1 MKPEFLVFDN
11 FYKFP
16 DAIRDRAL
24 SLRYWH
30 CDRHPT
36 GGNWPG
42 ARSAYISDVVPDI
55 FLEFT
60 SNIYNIF
67 GWESDKKVFFETNF
81 QGCTKG
87 DGDSWV
93 HQDVMVQNHTHVG
106 LIYLTPNPEK
116 DSGTILYEPKKDLD
130 PEAFAKNNGD
140 PCHYDIADV
149 AENVFNR
156 CIIYSPD
163 YWHKSNVYFGNNIDN
178 CRLTQVF
185 FFREEGAKTKFS
197 KPLKI

>member
-1 MKPEFLVFDN
+1 M
-11 FYKFP
+11 
-16 DAIRDRAL
+16 
-24 SLRYWH
+24 
-30 CDRHPT
+30 
-36 GGNWPG
+36 
-42 ARSAYISDVVPDI
+42 
-55 FLEFT
+55 
-60 SNIYNIF
+60 
-67 GWESDKKVFFETNF
+67 
-81 QGCTKG
+81 
-87 DGDSWV
+87 

-163 YWHKSNVYFGNNIDN
+163 SDEVVLRKKSRSNY
-178 CRLTQVF
+178 RLSSWF
-185 FFREEGAKTKFS
+185 KRA
-197 KPLKI
+197 

>member
-11 FYKFP
+11 FYQSP
-16 DAIRDRAL
+16 DAIRERAL
-24 SLRYWH
+24 CLRYWD
-30 CDRHPT
+30 CRRHPT

-42 ARSAYISDVVPDI
+42 VRSAYISDVSPDVFI
-55 FLEFT
+55 EFT
-60 SNIYNIF
+60 SLIYNIF
-67 GWESDKKVFFETNF
+67 GWEKEKKVYFETNF
-81 QGCTKG
+81 QGCRES

-93 HQDVMVQNHTHVG
+93 HQDIMIQNHTHVG
-106 LIYLTPNPEK
+106 LVYLTPNPSK
-116 DSGTILYEPKKDLD
+116 DSGTILYEPKKELD
-130 PEAFAKNNGD
+130 FEDDSGNPD
-140 PCHYDIADV
+140 HYNVADV
-149 AENVFNR
+149 ADNVYNR

-197 KPLKI
+197 KPLKL